1 VVWDLSTDRVRPFGP
16 PFVDEVD
23 PDFPPPLEVSDDRS
37 RFATIEHD
45 RVSTW
50 SSGSLRPASVLPFAG
65 WFDAWLAGWIGD
77 EPVVATPAGSGLVL
91 VDGSGREVTEL
102 SDPGFHASGVTIGDD
117 GRLVAVEGRYGG
129 EGSSGGRIKIWDLRR
144 GEIVTEIDGQSEY
157 LLFDPTGSR
166 ILFAGGDAPEIR
178 DARSG
183 RLLTALPPQPGGVY
197 SLAFAP
203 DGSVVAVGADDDIV
217 RLYDP
222 TTGELISALRG
233 HGCTVGGLSFSPDGA
248 LLAST
253 SCDGIRVWAL
263 DIDRLLDV
271 ARENVTRSLTAE
283 ECRTYLHLDACPDR
297 PA

>member
-1 VVWDLSTDRVRPFGP
+1 
-16 PFVDEVD
+16 
-23 PDFPPPLEVSDDRS
+23 
-37 RFATIEHD
+37 
-45 RVSTW
+45 
-50 SSGSLRPASVLPFAG
+50 
-65 WFDAWLAGWIGD
+65 
-77 EPVVATPAGSGLVL
+77 
-91 VDGSGREVTEL
+91 
-102 SDPGFHASGVTIGDD
+102 
-117 GRLVAVEGRYGG
+117 
-129 EGSSGGRIKIWDLRR
+129 
-144 GEIVTEIDGQSEY
+144 
-157 LLFDPTGSR
+157 
-166 ILFAGGDAPEIR
+166 
-178 DARSG
+178 
-183 RLLTALPPQPGGVY
+183 
-197 SLAFAP
+197 
-203 DGSVVAVGADDDIV
+203 VAVGADDDIV